1 MIVYVKE
8 IGTRRT
14 PFAMRK
20 ESADKLVANNKGKY
34 EIISDEPVEEI
45 VAETKAITRKKK
57 EQPMEQSAAE
67 GEE

>member
-14 PFAMRK
+14 PFTMRK

-34 EIISDEPVEEI
+34 EIISDEPVQEI
-45 VAETKAITRKKK
+45 VKTEVKPTTKKK
-57 EQPMEQSAAE
+57 EQAPLNAAE

>member
-20 ESADKLVANNKGKY
+20 ESAETLVAKNKGKY
-34 EIISDEPVEEI
+34 EIISDEPVQ
-45 VAETKAITRKKK
+45 AIIKTEVKPTTKKK
-57 EQPMEQSAAE
+57 EQPPLNVAE